1 MSDVVEAALFNGDDQ
16 TTGWETLPHTFTGL
30 DRNVTRVVFRRGD
43 HEAHQNMRVDGGNGE
58 ARFELNGNTVRAS
71 VPGSGTFAT
80 IGLFAADPTFDT
92 EDDGFDAEADA
103 DPNPDREWDLIGLVC
118 DQIDR
123 ANPDLPIETCQAI
136 AKDIIKLVRSHDG

>member
-16 TTGWETLPHTFTGL
+16 ATGWETLPHTFTGL
-30 DRNVTRVVFRRGD
+30 DRNVTRVVFRRGNR
-43 HEAHQNMRVDGGNGE
+43 EAHQNMRVDGGNGE
-58 ARFELNGNTVRAS
+58 ARFALEGNTVRAS

-80 IGLFAADPTFDT
+80 FGLFAADPTFDA

-103 DPNPDREWDLIGLVC
+103 EDNLIGLVC

-123 ANPDLPIETCQAI
+123 ANPELPIEVCQAI
-136 AKDIIKLVRSHDG
+136 ARDIIQLVRERT